1 MKFLGFFL
9 VIISAIS
16 FGLMPI
22 FATFAYKSGLDV
34 KTILFFRFLTAAILL
49 NVYVIFK
56 KQKYPKGKL
65 LVILIFMGAVLYS
78 TQAFSYFTSVSLIG
92 SSLTSI
98 LLYLYPSI
106 VLILSIVLLKTKVH
120 KSDIF
125 ALVLTTIGAI
135 LVVGL
140 KFEHIN
146 FFGMIFGISA
156 ALIYSVYII
165 VGTKAMSG
173 TSPLMATS
181 VIMASSA
188 FVYTAY
194 GISSHVNLPNTIEQW
209 KWIIAIVLISTIIA
223 SITFFAGLKLIG
235 PLKASMISTFELVV
249 TLFCSYLILGEMMNQ
264 LQILGSV
271 FILVAALILAKEKN
285 DEQMG

>member
-1 MKFLGFFL
+1 MRFLGFFL
-9 VIISAIS
+9 VIISAVS

-22 FATFAYKSGLDV
+22 FATFAYKNGLDV
-34 KTILFFRFLTAAILL
+34 KTILLFRFLIAAILL
-49 NVYVIFK
+49 NIYVLFT
-56 KQKYPKGKL
+56 KQRYPKGKL
-65 LVILIFMGAVLYS
+65 LVILIFMGAILYS
-78 TQAFSYFTSVSLIG
+78 AQAFSYFTSVSLIG

-106 VLILSIVLLKTKVH
+106 VLILSTVLLKTKVH
-120 KSDIF
+120 KSDVL
-125 ALVLTTIGAI
+125 ALILTTVGAV

-146 FFGMIFGISA
+146 FTGMIFGISA
-156 ALIYSVYII
+156 ALIYSIYII
-165 VGTKAMSG
+165 VGTKALDG
-173 TSPLMATS
+173 TSPLIATA

-188 FVYTAY
+188 IAYSIY
-194 GISSHVNLPNTIEQW
+194 GISTHINIPVTIEQW
-209 KWIIAIVLISTIIA
+209 GWVSAIVLISTIIA

-249 TLFCSYLILGEMMNQ
+249 TLFCSYLILDEKMREP
-264 LQILGSV
+264 QIFGSV

-285 DEQMG
+285 DE

>member
-1 MKFLGFFL
+1 MRFLGFFL
-9 VIISAIS
+9 VIISAVS

-22 FATFAYKSGLDV
+22 FATFAYKNGLDV
-34 KTILFFRFLTAAILL
+34 KTILLFRFLIAAILL
-49 NVYVIFK
+49 NIYVLFT
-56 KQKYPKGKL
+56 KQRYP
-65 LVILIFMGAVLYS
+65 
-78 TQAFSYFTSVSLIG
+78 TSVSLIG

-106 VLILSIVLLKTKVH
+106 VLILSTVLLKTKVH
-120 KSDIF
+120 KSDVL
-125 ALVLTTIGAI
+125 ALILTTVGAV

-146 FFGMIFGISA
+146 FTGMIFGISA
-156 ALIYSVYII
+156 ALIYSIYII
-165 VGTKAMSG
+165 VGTKALDG
-173 TSPLMATS
+173 TSPLIATA

-188 FVYTAY
+188 IAYSIY
-194 GISSHVNLPNTIEQW
+194 GISTHINIPVTIEQW
-209 KWIIAIVLISTIIA
+209 GWVSAIVLISTIIA

-249 TLFCSYLILGEMMNQ
+249 TLFCSYLILDEKMREP
-264 LQILGSV
+264 QIFGSV

-285 DEQMG
+285 DE

>member
-1 MKFLGFFL
+1 MRFLGFFL
-9 VIISAIS
+9 VVISAIS

-22 FATFAYKSGLDV
+22 FASFAFKYGLDV
-34 KTILFFRFLTAAILL
+34 KTVLLFRFLIAAILL
-49 NVYVIFK
+49 NAYVIFK
-56 KQKYPKGKL
+56 KHKYPKGKL

-106 VLILSIVLLKTKVH
+106 VLLLSTVLLKTKVH
-120 KSDIF
+120 KSDII
-125 ALVLTTIGAI
+125 ALILTTIGAV

-140 KFEHIN
+140 KFEQIN

-156 ALIYSVYII
+156 ALIYSVYIL
-165 VGTKAMSG
+165 VGTKALSG
-173 TSPLMATS
+173 TSPLIATA

-188 FVYTAY
+188 FVYSIY
-194 GISSHVNLPNTIEQW
+194 GISSHVSIPNTLEQW
-209 KWIIAIVLISTIIA
+209 KWLSAIVLISTIIA

-235 PLKASMISTFELVV
+235 PLKASMISTLELVV
-249 TLFCSYLILGEMMNQ
+249 TLFLSYLVLGEEMNT
-264 LQILGSV
+264 LQILGSA
-271 FILVAALILAKEKN
+271 FILIAALILAKEKN
-285 DEQMG
+285 YE